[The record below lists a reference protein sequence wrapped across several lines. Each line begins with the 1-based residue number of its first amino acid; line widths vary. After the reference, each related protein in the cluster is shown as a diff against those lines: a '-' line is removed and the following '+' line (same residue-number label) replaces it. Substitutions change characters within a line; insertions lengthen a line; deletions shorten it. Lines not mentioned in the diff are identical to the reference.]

1 VENTAEE
8 KIMEIREMF
17 LPEFDQE
24 MKKTR
29 AILERVPEGKPD
41 FKPHQKSMA
50 LGKLAAHTAQLPEF
64 AIRIVELPE
73 LDFSKSDMKP
83 LVMESRQQL
92 LDVFDSIVAKARAAI
107 AKSSDEEW
115 QKKWKL
121 SFQGHTIVDAPR
133 FLVYRDMFLNH
144 IVHHRAQLGVYL
156 RLNDIPLPATYGPSA
171 DDSMGF

>member
-1 VENTAEE
+1 
-8 KIMEIREMF
+8 MEVSQMF

-41 FKPHQKSMA
+41 FKPHEKSMA

-92 LDVFDSIVAKARAAI
+92 LAAFDALTEKARAAI
-107 AKSSDEEW
+107 AGVSNEAW
-115 QKKWKL
+115 QKPWKL
-121 SFQGHTIVDAPR
+121 SFQGHTIADAPR
-133 FLVYRDMFLNH
+133 FLMYRGMFLNH
-144 IVHHRAQLGVYL
+144 LIHHRAQLGVYL
-156 RLNDIPLPATYGPSA
+156 RLNGVPLPGTYGPSA
-171 DDSMGF
+171 DDTMGF

>member
-1 VENTAEE
+1 
-8 KIMEIREMF
+8 MEIREMF

-29 AILERVPEGKPD
+29 AILERLPEGKPD
-41 FKPHQKSMA
+41 FKPHEKSMP

-64 AIRIVELPE
+64 AVRIVELPE
-73 LDFSKSDMKP
+73 FDFSKSDMKA

-92 LDVFDSIVAKARAAI
+92 LDAFDSIAAKARAAI
-107 AKSSDEEW
+107 AMASDEEW

-121 SFQGHTIVDAPR
+121 SFQGHTIAEAPR
-133 FLVYRDMFLNH
+133 FLIYRAMFLNH
-144 IVHHRAQLGVYL
+144 IIHHRAQLGVYL
-156 RLNDIPLPATYGPSA
+156 RLNDVPLPGTYGPSA

>member
-1 VENTAEE
+1 
-8 KIMEIREMF
+8 MEIREMF

-41 FKPHQKSMA
+41 FQPHEKSMA

-64 AIRIVELPE
+64 AVRIVELPE
-73 LDFSKSDMKP
+73 LDFAKSDGKP

-92 LDVFDSIVAKARAAI
+92 LAAFDGIVEKTRAAI
-107 AKSSDEEW
+107 AKASDEEW

-121 SFQGHTIVDAPR
+121 SFQGHTIADAPR
-133 FLVYRDMFLNH
+133 FLIYREMFLNH
-144 IVHHRAQLGVYL
+144 IIHHRAQLGVYL
-156 RLNDIPLPATYGPSA
+156 RLNDVPVPGTYGPSA